1 MLISRPE
8 SIFSKKYLCQVCF
21 QVVSNNSKHMYCTR
35 RVTCFHCLRKKL
47 KPGDWYDSL
56 MVRKYCPSDL
66 PFHPAVNFLENEQ
79 CPKCFE
85 QIATGCCLSRH
96 VANCNGKHRCES
108 CSEFIVARR
117 GEKIEEKVALH
128 RCGVK
133 KCLLCFEEIDLADKK
148 LHCCKMAPIT
158 FPRGYNQQG
167 FFDVESFELPDKTL
181 RDNVVHYTYESKI
194 AGNFHGITFTH
205 DGLNHPYSSVIRK
218 HVFHYD
224 YLPKSTGNEIDGP
237 SGLIKPQGK
246 RRRKKASQ
254 DEIFENAHWDLPSYI
269 KQNWD
274 KNDDIME
281 DYKAYYA
288 TWKKYSNTVPPS
300 TRTRPLF
307 KFLCFILNDKH
318 RSRTI
323 TSHYGGRFDIIFL
336 LQLLLEMGIQ
346 PQILPQGQGVL
357 QMTIKEWSI
366 LFLDSFKFFPS
377 SLASLS
383 TRFNLEEV
391 KGFFSHTTNI
401 PGNWGRVRKNPPPL
415 SSYINK
421 RDSDKLKKEKT
432 DWWLEVK
439 SKAPEFRFNDHII
452 KYCVA
457 DVTLLMSACTKFLH
471 QSMDFGQQLIGKFG
485 ISPSFKPGLCQPHFH
500 PLNRGIPTLG
510 SYG

>member
-1 MLISRPE
+1 
-8 SIFSKKYLCQVCF
+8 
-21 QVVSNNSKHMYCTR
+21 
-35 RVTCFHCLRKKL
+35 
-47 KPGDWYDSL
+47 
-56 MVRKYCPSDL
+56 
-66 PFHPAVNFLENEQ
+66 
-79 CPKCFE
+79 
-85 QIATGCCLSRH
+85 
-96 VANCNGKHRCES
+96 
-108 CSEFIVARR
+108 
-117 GEKIEEKVALH
+117 
-128 RCGVK
+128 
-133 KCLLCFEEIDLADKK
+133 
-148 LHCCKMAPIT
+148 
-158 FPRGYNQQG
+158 
-167 FFDVESFELPDKTL
+167 
-181 RDNVVHYTYESKI
+181 
-194 AGNFHGITFTH
+194 
-205 DGLNHPYSSVIRK
+205 
-218 HVFHYD
+218 
-224 YLPKSTGNEIDGP
+224 
-237 SGLIKPQGK
+237 
-246 RRRKKASQ
+246 
-254 DEIFENAHWDLPSYI
+254 
-269 KQNWD
+269 
-274 KNDDIME
+274 ME

-421 RDSDKLKKEKT
+421 RDSDKLKKDKT

-439 SKAPEFRFNDHII
+439 SKAPEFRFNDDII

-471 QSMDFGQQLIGKFG
+471 QSMDFGQELIGKFG

-500 PLNRGIPTLG
+500 PLNKGIPTLG